1 MVSVTAVDLFLEI
14 WHGFSMAANRY
25 MLTDEQRSELI
36 MLVRNSLEER
46 VIADRARM
54 VLWWDEGVSARAIA
68 ALLRVSPPTVYLW
81 PARFA
86 KSGIEGLYNAPRSV
100 PPLVHDGRVRA
111 RILALTRQSPPAET
125 ALRHWSSREMARY
138 LRRAEGIVVSHTFIA
153 DLWRESNLQPYR
165 WGIFRLS
172 TDPGF
177 QTPDT
182 AVADRFQHS
191 LSSEIHT
198 NS

>member
-1 MVSVTAVDLFLEI
+1 MVSVIAVDLLLEI

-36 MLVRNSLEER
+36 MLVRNSVEER
-46 VIADRARM
+46 AIADRARM
-54 VLWWDEGVSARAIA
+54 VLWWDEGMSARAIA

-86 KSGIEGLYNAPRSV
+86 KAGIEGLYDAPRSA

-125 ALRHWSSREMARY
+125 GLRHWSSREMARY
-138 LRRAEGIVVSHTFIA
+138 LRQAEGIVVSHTFIA
-153 DLWRESNLQPYR
+153 DLWRENNLQPYR
-165 WGIFRLS
+165 RGIFRLL
-172 TDPGF
+172 TDPDF
-177 QTPDT
+177 QMLDT
-182 AVADRFQHS
+182 AAVDRLRHS
-191 LSSEIHT
+191 LSGEIHT
-198 NS
+198 SS